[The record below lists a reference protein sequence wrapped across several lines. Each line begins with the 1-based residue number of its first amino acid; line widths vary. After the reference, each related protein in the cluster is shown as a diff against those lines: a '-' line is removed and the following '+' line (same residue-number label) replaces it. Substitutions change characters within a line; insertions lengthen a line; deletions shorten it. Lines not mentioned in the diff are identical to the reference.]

1 MAEEEKAAE
10 ESSEAKPA
18 AKSRLPLI
26 AGGVVALLLLGGGGT
41 FFVLRKS
48 DAPAEKSAE
57 HAKEEEHA
65 DEGEEHAKEEEH
77 PKEEAHGS
85 EHGKEAASEHE
96 EAASEGHGE
105 EAEAE
110 GHGEEG
116 GGGEHGGAPA
126 PQFVS
131 IDSFVVNISDGEG
144 DRFLKA
150 KIDLEVSSAE
160 VGKEL
165 EQRMPQVKD
174 IIIGLLSSQN
184 ATLVRTME
192 GKDRLREQVLT
203 RLNAVVR
210 TGVVRQVLFTE
221 FVVQ

>member
-1 MAEEEKAAE
+1 MAEEEKPAE
-10 ESSEAKPA
+10 ESSEANP

-41 FFVLRKS
+41 FFVLRKG
-48 DAPAEKSAE
+48 DAPAEESAE
-57 HAKEEEHA
+57 HAAK
-65 DEGEEHAKEEEH
+65 GEEQHA
-77 PKEEAHGS
+77 A
-85 EHGKEAASEHE
+85 EHGEDHAAK
-96 EAASEGHGE
+96 ADEGHGE
-105 EAEAE
+105 AAAGEHAEESEGHEETSGAE

-116 GGGEHGGAPA
+116 AGEHGGAPA

-131 IDSFVVNISDGEG
+131 IDSFVVNVSDGEG
-144 DRFLKA
+144 DRFLKV
-150 KIDLEVSSAE
+150 KIDLEVSSAD
-160 VGKEL
+160 VSKEI

-174 IIIGLLSSQN
+174 IMIGLLSSQN
-184 ATLVRTME
+184 ATAVRSME
-192 GKDRLREQVLT
+192 GKDRLREQVLA

>member
-10 ESSEAKPA
+10 ETSEAKPA
-18 AKSRLPLI
+18 ARSRLPLI
-26 AGGVVALLLLGGGGT
+26 AGGVVALLLLAGGGT

-57 HAKEEEHA
+57 HAKEEHA
-65 DEGEEHAKEEEH
+65 GKGEEHAAAE
-77 PKEEAHGS
+77 HGS
-85 EHGKEAASEHE
+85 EHAEEAASGHE
-96 EAASEGHGE
+96 EAAAEGH
-105 EAEAE
+105 AEQAE
-110 GHGEEG
+110 GHGEAG
-116 GGGEHGGAPA
+116 AGEHAAAPA
-126 PQFVS
+126 PQFLS
-131 IDSFVVNISDGEG
+131 IDSFVVNITDGEN
-144 DRFLKA
+144 DRFLKV

-160 VGKEL
+160 VSKEL

-174 IIIGLLSSQN
+174 IMIGLLSSQN
-184 ATLVRTME
+184 ANLVRTME
-192 GKDRLREQVLT
+192 GKDQLREQVLT

>member
-1 MAEEEKAAE
+1 MAEEEKPAE
-10 ESSEAKPA
+10 QSTEAKAP

-26 AGGVVALLLLGGGGT
+26 AGGAVVLLLLCGGGT

-48 DAPAEKSAE
+48 DAPAEASAE
-57 HAKEEEHA
+57 HAAEAADEHA
-65 DEGEEHAKEEEH
+65 AAGES
-77 PKEEAHGS
+77 HG
-85 EHGKEAASEHE
+85 EAA
-96 EAASEGHGE
+96 AGHGE
-105 EAEAE
+105 EAAE
-110 GHGEEG
+110 GHEAASAEG
-116 GGGEHGGAPA
+116 HGGGEHGAAPA

-131 IDSFVVNISDGEG
+131 IDSFVVNVSDGENG
-144 DRFLKA
+144 RFLKV

-160 VGKEL
+160 VGQEL

-174 IIIGLLSSQN
+174 IMIGLLSSQN
-184 ATLVRTME
+184 ANAVRSME
-192 GKDRLREQVLT
+192 GKDQLREQVLT

>member
-1 MAEEEKAAE
+1 MAEEDKPAE
-10 ESSEAKPA
+10 ESTEAKAP

-41 FFVLRKS
+41 FFVLRKG
-48 DAPAEKSAE
+48 DAPAEESAE
-57 HAKEEEHA
+57 HSAKDAEE
-65 DEGEEHAKEEEH
+65 K
-77 PKEEAHGS
+77 PS
-85 EHGKEAASEHE
+85 EHGEAHEAKADAEHAEPAAAEHGEAA
-96 EAASEGHGE
+96 
-105 EAEAE
+105 AE
-110 GHGEEG
+110 GHAAAADGGEHG
-116 GGGEHGGAPA
+116 AAGGGEHGGVPA

-131 IDSFVVNISDGEG
+131 IDSFVVNVSDGES
-144 DRFLKA
+144 DRFLKV
-150 KIDLEVSSAE
+150 KIDLEVSSAD
-160 VGKEL
+160 VGKEI

-174 IIIGLLSSQN
+174 IMIGLLSSQN
-184 ATLVRTME
+184 ATTVRSME

>member
-1 MAEEEKAAE
+1 MAEEEKPAE
-10 ESSEAKPA
+10 ESSDARPP

-26 AGGVVALLLLGGGGT
+26 AAGVVALLLLGGGGS
-41 FFVLRKS
+41 FFVLRKG
-48 DAPAEKSAE
+48 DAPAEEPTEKGEEADGAE
-57 HAKEEEHA
+57 HADAHGDEPASSRHATEGEPAHDEHA
-65 DEGEEHAKEEEH
+65 
-77 PKEEAHGS
+77 
-85 EHGKEAASEHE
+85 
-96 EAASEGHGE
+96 
-105 EAEAE
+105 AE
-110 GHGEEG
+110 GHGETAEG
-116 GGGEHGGAPA
+116 HGEAGAEGEHGGAPA

-131 IDSFVVNISDGEG
+131 IDSFVVNVSDGEG
-144 DRFLKA
+144 DRFLKV

-160 VGKEL
+160 VGQEI

-174 IIIGLLSSQN
+174 IMIGLLSSQN
-184 ATLVRTME
+184 ATAVRSME

>member
-1 MAEEEKAAE
+1 MAEEEKPGE
-10 ESSEAKPA
+10 ESSEARPP

-26 AGGVVALLLLGGGGT
+26 AGAVVALLLLGGGGT

-48 DAPAEKSAE
+48 DAPAEESAEKDAE
-57 HAKEEEHA
+57 HAAKDAEEHT
-65 DEGEEHAKEEEH
+65 
-77 PKEEAHGS
+77 S
-85 EHGKEAASEHE
+85 EHGDDPAAQAPEEDAEAAAEHGA
-96 EAASEGHGE
+96 EAAGHGE
-105 EAEAE
+105 AAE
-110 GHGEEG
+110 GHGEA
-116 GGGEHGGAPA
+116 GGEHGAAPA

-131 IDSFVVNISDGEG
+131 IDSFVVNVSDGEG
-144 DRFLKA
+144 DRFLKV

-174 IIIGLLSSQN
+174 IMIGLLSSQN
-184 ATLVRTME
+184 ATTVRSME
-192 GKDRLREQVLT
+192 GKDRLREQVLA

>member
-1 MAEEEKAAE
+1 MAEEDNPAE
-10 ESSEAKPA
+10 ENTEAKAP

-41 FFVLRKS
+41 FFVLRKG
-48 DAPAEKSAE
+48 DAPAEQAEEGSGAPAAE
-57 HAKEEEHA
+57 HAAAPGAKAEGEHGEAGAAEHA
-65 DEGEEHAKEEEH
+65 TE
-77 PKEEAHGS
+77 S
-85 EHGKEAASEHE
+85 HE
-96 EAASEGHGE
+96 EDA
-105 EAEAE
+105 AE
-110 GHGEEG
+110 GHAKGA
-116 GGGEHGGAPA
+116 GGEHGGAPA

-131 IDSFVVNISDGEG
+131 IDSFVVNVSDGEN
-144 DRFLKA
+144 DRFLKV

-160 VGKEL
+160 VGKEI

-174 IIIGLLSSQN
+174 IMIGLLSSQN
-184 ATLVRTME
+184 ATTVRSME
-192 GKDRLREQVLT
+192 GKDHLREQVLA